1 MSVLDVL
8 LQMHANSRQEISEV
22 YAGDIAAA
30 VGLKDTT
37 TGDTLCD
44 PDNEVILESMVF
56 PEPVISLSVEPQIKS
71 RPR

>member
-1 MSVLDVL
+1 
-8 LQMHANSRQEISEV
+8 MHANSRQEITEV

-44 PDNEVILESMVF
+44 PDHEVILRINGI
-56 PEPVISLSVEPQIKS
+56 P
-71 RPR
+71 